1 MTHIAQGVELP
12 VGSMGRHASGWW
24 GMIMLISTEGALF
37 GYMLFAY
44 YYLAVI
50 HGRDWLP
57 TALPGWT
64 WSIPETCVL
73 LVSAGVVWLA
83 ERRLVRDGSGLL
95 LVGMLLIAALLGIA
109 FLVLEVFDWATESFT
124 PYTNAYG
131 SLFFLITGVHF
142 LHLFVGV
149 LILLVLA
156 LWAALGYFDR
166 RRTALLMIGALYWYF
181 VSLSW
186 LAFFF
191 TLYISP
197 RLSVG

>member
-1 MTHIAQGVELP
+1 
-12 VGSMGRHASGWW
+12 
-24 GMIMLISTEGALF
+24 
-37 GYMLFAY
+37 
-44 YYLAVI
+44 
-50 HGRDWLP
+50 
-57 TALPGWT
+57 
-64 WSIPETCVL
+64 
-73 LVSAGVVWLA
+73 LV
-83 ERRLVRDGSGLL
+83 
-95 LVGMLLIAALLGIA
+95 AALLGVA
-109 FLVLEVFDWATESFT
+109 FLVLEVFDWVTESFT

-131 SLFFLITGVHF
+131 SLFFTLTGIHF

-149 LILLVLA
+149 LILFVLA

-166 RRTALLMIGALYWYF
+166 RRTAVLMTGALYWYF